1 MQEILIILALQLI
14 YVPIVTL
21 RTMMMVKGKTRLASI
36 LATADVF
43 IYVTALGVIL
53 KDPSFAGI
61 VTYAMGFGIGIGI
74 GSFVEGKLA
83 IGHRLVQ
90 IHVAD
95 YPEALMGLLRKEGF
109 GLTFYKGEGLNGET
123 YRIDVLAPRHRMK
136 ELKDCVQKETPEAFL
151 IALEPVD
158 FHGGYM
164 KADNRFIR
172 R

>member
-21 RTMMMVKGKTRLASI
+21 RTMMMIKGKTRLASI

-61 VTYAMGFGIGIGI
+61 VTYAVGFGIGIGI
-74 GSFVEGKLA
+74 GSYMEGKLA

-90 IHVAD
+90 IHVAK
-95 YPEALMGLLRKEGF
+95 YPEAFMEVLREKGF
-109 GLTFYKGEGLNGET
+109 GLTYYKGEGLNGET
-123 YRIDVLAPRHRMK
+123 YRVDVLAPRHRMK
-136 ELKDCVQKETPEAFL
+136 ELKTCLQKEEPEAFL

-164 KADNRFIR
+164 KEEGRFIR